1 MSQLFAGLFVEGT
14 TDISF
19 LSSIVERT
27 LQNVAFD
34 CKGEIDLEVKE
45 IKIDKSGLG
54 FCEQVIMAS
63 EKGFSEFG
71 ITILC
76 VHSDADNKKLEDTYQ
91 NRINQAIDR
100 LKLLEANQ
108 YCKIL
113 VAIVPIQE
121 TEAWMLADKELL
133 RNEIGT
139 EKSDNELEINR
150 QPETIARP
158 KEVIENAIRI
168 ARENYTR
175 KRRKDLTIGD
185 LYLPVG
191 QAMSLDK
198 LEKLESYRDF
208 KNNVKEAF
216 KILNL
221 LQ

>member
-133 RNEIGT
+133 KNEIGT
-139 EKSDNELEINR
+139 EKSDNDLEINR
-150 QPETIARP
+150 QPESIARP

-216 KILNL
+216 KTLNL

>member
-45 IKIDKSGLG
+45 IKIDKSGLS
-54 FCEQVIMAS
+54 FCDQVVMAS

-100 LKLLEANQ
+100 LMQLEAKQ

-133 RNEIGT
+133 KNEIGT
-139 EKSDNELEINR
+139 DKSDNELEINR
-150 QPETIARP
+150 QPESIARP

-216 KILNL
+216 KTLNL